1 MRLYISELVVVGA
14 GGTGTFF
21 LKEVS
26 RFIASLGNQA
36 PIGSMMIIDGDIVER
51 KNMDRQCFQE
61 EDIGLY
67 KAAVM
72 ADLLNTAFS
81 LSWQSKAVYLESKE
95 QIDVCGKKK
104 TGDYISLPV
113 IIGCVDNHPC
123 RTVMEDYFNSCK
135 NCIYL
140 DSANEYMSGEV
151 VFAIKLKGKVFSPL
165 RSVYFP
171 EVKKKQKARS
181 EMSCTELNMVSPQHI
196 AANMLAGNI
205 LLSEFAAICEGNFHG
220 GMVVFDSKDFIL
232 RHIPYNTEQTA
243 EEINHEKKD
252 IYREA
257 SQSA

>member
-1 MRLYISELVVVGA
+1 MVVGA

-26 RFIASLGNQA
+26 RYIASLGTRS
-36 PIGSMMIIDGDIVER
+36 PIDRMTIIDGDIVER

-67 KAAVM
+67 KASVM

-81 LSWQSKAVYLESKE
+81 LSWQPKALYLESEE
-95 QIDVCGKKK
+95 QIIISNSKK
-104 TGDYISLPV
+104 TGKKLSLPV

-123 RTVMEDYFNSCK
+123 RMVMERFFNSCDS
-135 NCIYL
+135 CIYL

-151 VFAIKLKGKVFSPL
+151 VFSIKLNGKVLSPL
-165 RSVYFP
+165 RSSYFP
-171 EVKKKQKARS
+171 EVKNTQKSRS

-196 AANMLAGNI
+196 AANMTAGNI
-205 LLSEFAAICEGNFHG
+205 LLSEFAAICEGIFHG

-232 RHIPYNTEQTA
+232 KHIPYCVEQLSA
-243 EEINHEKKD
+243 GKESHEKKKSG
-252 IYREA
+252 RRRQA
-257 SQSA
+257 NRSA